1 MHETREGGASWLW
14 LFGISLQIQTEVTSP
29 NIADTTFKE
38 LLPTVGPAILSLM
51 NISLST
57 GIVPSSF
64 KAAVIWRLLKTA
76 WFLPHRTQFVLYE
89 CSESKHYRQRFGVPK
104 GSVLDQLVFAIYML
118 PLGDVI
124 CSFGIS
130 FHCYA
135 DDSQHFIPVES
146 GDSAQM
152 QKVESC
158 LAAVKS
164 WMSQNFLQLNIG

>member
-1 MHETREGGASWLW
+1 M
-14 LFGISLQIQTEVTSP
+14 
-29 NIADTTFKE
+29 
-38 LLPTVGPAILSLM
+38 
-51 NISLST
+51 
-57 GIVPSSF
+57 
-64 KAAVIWRLLKTA
+64 
-76 WFLPHRTQFVLYE
+76 LYE

-158 LAAVKS
+158 LAVVKS
-164 WMSQNFLQLNIG
+164 WMSQNFLQLNTGKTELIVIGSKRDQREFQNVSLWLDGFAIPQSASVRNLGVWFDPQVYQHLTNMLEVKLELHFSI